1 MFCSKCGAT
10 VPEGVS
16 FCPACGQPAGGAPA
30 VMPPA
35 PSPSVAA
42 AYAASADAR
51 RPLYYAGFWLR
62 VVAAVLDLIVLGI
75 PVACIFLVLAVAL
88 GAGAAIHKINPDD
101 PPFTRIAALIG
112 FILLFVIVFAVGEW
126 LYFALLEASSW
137 QGTVGKKILG
147 LYVTDLEGKR
157 ISFGRASGRF
167 CAGRLLARLP
177 GPGGLYFLVSCI
189 CVGFTEKKQALHD
202 MIAGCLVMKKV

>member
-35 PSPSVAA
+35 PSPGVAA
-42 AYAASADAR
+42 AYATAMAT
-51 RPLYYAGFWLR
+51 PPPPYAGFWLR
-62 VVAAVLDLIVLGI
+62 FLAAILDGFVLGI
-75 PVACIFLVLAVAL
+75 PVACIIAVLAIAL
-88 GAGAAIHKINPDD
+88 GFGAAIHNINPDD
-101 PPFTRIAALIG
+101 PPTAIIAALIG
-112 FILLFVIVFAVGEW
+112 FIFLSVIVLAAGEW
-126 LYFALLEASSW
+126 LYFALLEASPW

-147 LYVTDLEGKR
+147 LYVTDLEGRR

-167 CAGRLLARLP
+167 CAGRLLGLVA

-202 MIAGCLVMKKV
+202 MISGCLVMKKI

>member
-1 MFCSKCGAT
+1 
-10 VPEGVS
+10 
-16 FCPACGQPAGGAPA
+16 

-35 PSPSVAA
+35 PSPGVAA
-42 AYAASADAR
+42 AYAAATAA
-51 RPLYYAGFWLR
+51 PPPPYAGFWLR
-62 VVAAVLDLIVLGI
+62 VLAAILDGFVLGI
-75 PVACIFLVLAVAL
+75 PVGCIIVALAIAL
-88 GAGAAIHKINPDD
+88 GAGATLHNINPDD
-101 PPFTRIAALIG
+101 PPTAIIAALIG
-112 FILLFVIVFAVGEW
+112 FIFLFIIVLAVGEW

-137 QGTVGKKILG
+137 QATVGKKVLG

-167 CAGRLLARLP
+167 CAGRLLGLVA
-177 GPGGLYFLVSCI
+177 GVGGLYFLVSCI